1 MNFRRS
7 AFATESDASTRAS
20 RARGCTY
27 HLSWS
32 FHTCCGKEST
42 TSLISLIRSASRL
55 FPSLVCAPQPARTWV
70 LSSTPTGSS
79 ALTYFRGRGITE
91 ISRDKPIRVLSLGLQ
106 RTRVR
111 RRGCQAPLDDS
122 GCAGARM
129 VEAERVSGQPDGSV
143 TKDARMK
150 PSARATGMLCASG
163 RAYRAFRWAGTPCRI
178 SANARCGGRDA
189 RGPKADARGGRS
201 DANARRNGRYAARR
215 TSGALVWRVG
225 RALRLGHAVF
235 AESSAVALFLTT
247 RDEPGGCA
255 AQTAARGV
263 EGEARARDEQVG
275 IAYARAEAL
284 RSRVDV
290 GRARRRSAR
299 TSALVEYA
307 NETRARGNAQLYP
320 NQSHD
325 GVFFLATFTRTRLPV
340 VRSTS

>member
-1 MNFRRS
+1 
-7 AFATESDASTRAS
+7 
-20 RARGCTY
+20 
-27 HLSWS
+27 
-32 FHTCCGKEST
+32 
-42 TSLISLIRSASRL
+42 
-55 FPSLVCAPQPARTWV
+55 
-70 LSSTPTGSS
+70 
-79 ALTYFRGRGITE
+79 
-91 ISRDKPIRVLSLGLQ
+91 
-106 RTRVR
+106 
-111 RRGCQAPLDDS
+111 
-122 GCAGARM
+122 M

-163 RAYRAFRWAGTPCRI
+163 RAYSAFRSAGTPCRI
-178 SANARCGGRDA
+178 SGNERCGGRDA

-225 RALRLGHAVF
+225 RALRLGHAQ
-235 AESSAVALFLTT
+235 SAVSAGGLTFSSTTT

-299 TSALVEYA
+299 TSALVQYA

-340 VRSTS
+340 VRSTSRPTS

>member
-1 MNFRRS
+1 
-7 AFATESDASTRAS
+7 
-20 RARGCTY
+20 
-27 HLSWS
+27 
-32 FHTCCGKEST
+32 
-42 TSLISLIRSASRL
+42 
-55 FPSLVCAPQPARTWV
+55 
-70 LSSTPTGSS
+70 
-79 ALTYFRGRGITE
+79 
-91 ISRDKPIRVLSLGLQ
+91 
-106 RTRVR
+106 
-111 RRGCQAPLDDS
+111 
-122 GCAGARM
+122 M

-299 TSALVEYA
+299 TSALVWSTQTKRERA
-307 NETRARGNAQLYP
+307 ETHSCIRTSRMMAFFSSPLSRAPDCLLCARLQPKLKLPSENRPISSIPPSARNEEAPSPNAKAP
-320 NQSHD
+320 S
-325 GVFFLATFTRTRLPV
+325 
-340 VRSTS
+340 